1 MQDIMGN
8 GQSFVCRGHKCVVA
22 WSTGGSMGR
31 LKYSVDNNTASRI
44 RRWVDIA
51 AAAIVVLQIGLL
63 VHTCC
68 YTFFTADDYWHAM
81 EAGGAMTSANE
92 VWKAAWS
99 FMRMRYAGWQ
109 GTYLTMFLQIAFC
122 PLCYGTNGAYAA
134 LHILLAAVCIAFFLT
149 MYLLVRELAK
159 WSGLS
164 SERGILEIYA
174 LVVTCLLNL
183 RSYAEDF
190 FWFSGTV
197 SYTIP
202 LVLAMAGVALLVH
215 TLQER
220 RRCGVAGLVGA
231 SVLLFLACGG
241 SLEIALP
248 VCYGMLILCVYL
260 LRGWKRERK
269 GGWKLLYLGPI
280 AAAYV
285 GTVVNGLAPGNYVR
299 HDVTAQSGSALG
311 TMYHAVCNTLF
322 QYFDE
327 TGRVADASVLCVFC
341 VLAIMT
347 GAFLTAKKAA
357 WGGNYGRLK
366 ELALVLLPL
375 PVIAIFPV
383 ILGYGSVGLPE
394 RTYLMLDLSYTAVGI
409 SAGVLLG
416 GYLAKA
422 WGERGGLLGVLAL
435 MAIVVMMTDSV
446 CLYRVYEGDPRTQ
459 APMSVLA
466 MDLQKG
472 WTQQYYR
479 DVLDFYDRI
488 ESADGT
494 QVQVDAE
501 ELSDAPEGLM
511 PLIVLKADAV
521 AEYYGKSE

>member
-1 MQDIMGN
+1 M
-8 GQSFVCRGHKCVVA
+8 
-22 WSTGGSMGR
+22 
-31 LKYSVDNNTASRI
+31 
-44 RRWVDIA
+44 
-51 AAAIVVLQIGLL
+51 
-63 VHTCC
+63 
-68 YTFFTADDYWHAM
+68 
-81 EAGGAMTSANE
+81 
-92 VWKAAWS
+92 
-99 FMRMRYAGWQ
+99 
-109 GTYLTMFLQIAFC
+109 
-122 PLCYGTNGAYAA
+122 
-134 LHILLAAVCIAFFLT
+134 
-149 MYLLVRELAK
+149 
-159 WSGLS
+159 
-164 SERGILEIYA
+164 
-174 LVVTCLLNL
+174 
-183 RSYAEDF
+183 
-190 FWFSGTV
+190 
-197 SYTIP
+197 
-202 LVLAMAGVALLVH
+202 
-215 TLQER
+215 
-220 RRCGVAGLVGA
+220 
-231 SVLLFLACGG
+231 
-241 SLEIALP
+241 
-248 VCYGMLILCVYL
+248 
-260 LRGWKRERK
+260 
-269 GGWKLLYLGPI
+269 
-280 AAAYV
+280 
-285 GTVVNGLAPGNYVR
+285 
-299 HDVTAQSGSALG
+299 
-311 TMYHAVCNTLF
+311 
-322 QYFDE
+322 
-327 TGRVADASVLCVFC
+327 
-341 VLAIMT
+341 
-347 GAFLTAKKAA
+347 
-357 WGGNYGRLK
+357 GGNYGRLK